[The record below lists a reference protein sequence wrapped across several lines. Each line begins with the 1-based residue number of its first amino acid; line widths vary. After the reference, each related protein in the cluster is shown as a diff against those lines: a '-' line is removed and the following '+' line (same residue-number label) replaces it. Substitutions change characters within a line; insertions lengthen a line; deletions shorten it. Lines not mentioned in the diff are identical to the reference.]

1 MGWTDADEARF
12 AVARAAAEEARR
24 RFEDHDPYT
33 CRHSIRVADWAV
45 LIAGHVPGF
54 ARSRL
59 RVLEITALLHDYGKT
74 FIDPA
79 VIRKGDRLTDEEW
92 AAVRTHP
99 DLGADRVPVAREFV
113 SPDGIRWHHKHFDG
127 SGYPPGDMKGPDI
140 PLEARLIA
148 VADVFDALTSPREY
162 RGDPREYAPADA
174 LELMREMAG
183 AELDPGLVALFQSVY
198 DIECSRHGGKV
209 GASTLQVRSVIGTE
223 VARARDLLRA
233 EIGPF
238 DPRDPL
244 KGRRPEPRLVDRLV
258 TGLVRANLDRA
269 SATNIVRYVLRL
281 PLDET
286 FPPSDLAGA
295 PRRGT
300 TPPGGFLHHVEVC
313 LDLRR
318 LPPEAAYAHVVVFM
332 GQLWLAVGERRE
344 GGFEVRLAR

>member
-1 MGWTDADEARF
+1 MTPAEFQKVWQAADRARKKY
-12 AVARAAAEEARR
+12 EG
-24 RFEDHDPYT
+24 HDPNT
-33 CRHSIRVADWAV
+33 AQHSVRVAHWAA
-45 LIAGHVPGF
+45 LIASRIPGYGQ
-54 ARSRL
+54 ARL
-59 RVLEITALLHDYGKT
+59 RRLEITALLHDYGKT

-127 SGYPPGDMKGPDI
+127 SGYPPGDLKGPDI

-162 RGDPREYAPADA
+162 RGDPREYTPADA

-183 AELDPGLVALFQSVY
+183 AELDPGLVALFQSVF
-198 DIECSRHGGKV
+198 DLECTRHGGKV
-209 GASTLQVRSVIGTE
+209 GASTLQVRSVIGAE
-223 VARARDLLRA
+223 VDRARDLLRA

-244 KGRRPEPRLVDRLV
+244 SGRRPEPRLVDRLV

-269 SATNIVRYVLRL
+269 SAANIVRYVLRL

-286 FPPSDLAGA
+286 FSPGDLAGA

-313 LDLRR
+313 LNLHR

-332 GQLWLAVGERRE
+332 GQLWLAVGERRD